1 MKIRKNLLRYRHK
14 DLCLFA
20 CCFLSKMQGKTPW
33 YYAHTDYQG
42 SLTALS
48 LPDGTVAERYAYDPW
63 GKRRN
68 PDNWSQDDTRTAFIL
83 NRGYTMHEHL
93 PEFNLINMNGRVYV
107 PTERWQRQQA
117 EQH

>member
-1 MKIRKNLLRYRHK
+1 MIR
-14 DLCLFA
+14 
-20 CCFLSKMQGKTPW
+20 G
-33 YYAHTDYQG
+33 
-42 SLTALS
+42 
-48 LPDGTVAERYAYDPW
+48 

-107 PTERWQRQQA
+107 AMAFKILIGVIPVLDRI
-117 EQH
+117 